1 MSYYDNIKL
10 INIIYIECIRKLCL
24 IILVFNAF
32 TDNIVTQK
40 FLKNVKKGS
49 PKKAQMPKFS
59 TLQ

>member
-32 TDNIVTQK
+32 TDNIVTEKLSKKRQPQK
-40 FLKNVKKGS
+40 
-49 PKKAQMPKFS
+49 PKCRNF
-59 TLQ
+59 

>member
-24 IILVFNAF
+24 IILVFSAF

-40 FLKNVKKGS
+40 FLKKAA
-49 PKKAQMPKFS
+49 PKKPKCRNF
-59 TLQ
+59 

>member
-32 TDNIVTQK
+32 TDNIVTPK
-40 FLKNVKKGS
+40 FLKNVKKRLKITFDNRKS
-49 PKKAQMPKFS
+49 R
-59 TLQ
+59 